1 MIEVKAERIDSETTR
16 LEITIEG
23 NAYELGIEAARIVTG
38 LPEHLLKNADPAFYV
53 MRSAVKTISEN
64 LQEEYKELKIMEED
78 NDGHE
83 H

>member
-1 MIEVKAERIDSETTR
+1 MIEVKAQRADDNSTMLEMSID
-16 LEITIEG
+16 G
-23 NAYELGIEAARIVTG
+23 NALDIGIEAARIVTG
-38 LPEHLLKNADPAFYV
+38 LADHLLKNAHPAFHV
-53 MRSAVKTISEN
+53 MRSAVKTITEN

>member
-16 LEITIEG
+16 LEITLEG
-23 NAYELGIEAARIVTG
+23 TAYDLGIEAARIVTG
-38 LPEHLLKNADPAFYV
+38 LPEHLIKNAEMAFYV
-53 MRSAVKTISEN
+53 MRSSVRAISEE
-64 LQEEYKELKIMEED
+64 LVEEYKELVTMEED

>member
-1 MIEVKAERIDSETTR
+1 MIEVKAERVDSNTTR

-23 NAYELGIEAARIVTG
+23 NAYDLGIEAARIVTG
-38 LPEHLLKNADPAFYV
+38 LSEHLLKNADPAFHV
-53 MRSAVKTISEN
+53 MRSSVRAITKN
-64 LQEEYKELKIMEED
+64 LEDEYKEIKIMEED

>member
-1 MIEVKAERIDSETTR
+1 MIEVKAERVDSETTR

-23 NAYELGIEAARIVTG
+23 TAYELGIEAARIVTG
-38 LPEHLLKNADPAFYV
+38 LPEHLLKNADPAFYI

-64 LQEEYKELKIMEED
+64 LEEEYKELKIMEED

>member
-1 MIEVKAERIDSETTR
+1 MIEVKAERVDSETTR
-16 LEITIEG
+16 LELTIEG
-23 NAYELGIEAARIVTG
+23 NAYEIGIEAARIVTG
-38 LPEHLLKNADPAFYV
+38 LPEHLLKYADPAFYV